1 MTLQL
6 AGGTTVLSLCWSWSS
21 LRQKKRDRMK
31 YNPHFLTISTR
42 QESSLNHFI
51 SLSDLSDQIFNC
63 RKLKR
68 KSAEINPISNFINKN
83 IIFISPEW
91 WEISQNS
98 KCFECLVNLSTSY
111 NLLSDEKLL
120 QLRQSHIRTIG
131 THLL

>member
-1 MTLQL
+1 
-6 AGGTTVLSLCWSWSS
+6 
-21 LRQKKRDRMK
+21 MK

-83 IIFISPEW
+83 IIFISPE
-91 WEISQNS
+91 
-98 KCFECLVNLSTSY
+98 
-111 NLLSDEKLL
+111 
-120 QLRQSHIRTIG
+120 
-131 THLL
+131 

>member
-31 YNPHFLTISTR
+31 YNPHFWTILTR